1 MEGLFKKI
9 NLKALNENYFHILND
24 DWALL
29 TAGKP
34 GNFNFMT
41 VSWGSFGILWNRPVL
56 FCFVRPQRYTFD
68 FINKNHY
75 FTLSFFNP
83 EYKDVLDYCGSNSGR
98 VTDKIKSTGLVP
110 YPTDLGNI
118 IFEQTRLAFECKKIY
133 ADDIKPGSFID
144 LSIISATYREND
156 YHRMYI
162 GEIVNCFKP
171 Y

>member
-1 MEGLFKKI
+1 MEGLFKKV
-9 NLKALNENYFHILND
+9 NLKTISENYFKILND

-34 GNFNFMT
+34 DHFNFMT
-41 VSWGSFGILWNRPVL
+41 VSWGSVGILWNRPVL

-68 FINKNHY
+68 FMNKNHY
-75 FTLSFFNP
+75 FTLSFFDP
-83 EYKDVLDYCGSNSGR
+83 GYKEVLDYCGTHSGR
-98 VTDKIKSTGLVP
+98 SSNKIKTTGLTP
-110 YPTDLGNI
+110 YPTELGNV
-118 IFEQTRLAFECKKIY
+118 IFEQVRLSFECKKIY
-133 ADDIKPGSFID
+133 ADDIKPGSIID
-144 LSIISATYREND
+144 LSIIGSTYRNND